1 MNYKSSFCV
10 ISGITKPNSI
20 EQPVLIGLVLQ
31 FVQQFVPDF
40 YASDISWVRSLKS
53 SRFGVLNVQC
63 RTVLAAARV
72 RSTFASL
79 VKAKP
84 VPAFIGKVISQFFFE
99 QMINNLSD
107 KVYSV
112 DSLVGINFSLLIRV
126 VFYRFPYHSHYKS
139 GPGFEFP

>member
-1 MNYKSSFCV
+1 MNYKSNVCV

-79 VKAKP
+79 VRAKP
-84 VPAFIGKVISQFFFE
+84 VPAFIGKVISQFKIDNLLSSTLSFFLKFSKLY
-99 QMINNLSD
+99 NLL
-107 KVYSV
+107 YQFQTQP
-112 DSLVGINFSLLIRV
+112 NFFLQIL
-126 VFYRFPYHSHYKS
+126 
-139 GPGFEFP
+139 

>member
-1 MNYKSSFCV
+1 MNYKSSVCV

-84 VPAFIGKVISQFFFE
+84 VPAFIGKVISRFF
-99 QMINNLSD
+99 
-107 KVYSV
+107 V
-112 DSLVGINFSLLIRV
+112 
-126 VFYRFPYHSHYKS
+126 
-139 GPGFEFP
+139 